1 MSPSVRDVC
10 VSQREGSF
18 EPWLLASGVHAG
30 FLTAYP
36 EFLTVLSAT
45 LFGEAATFNFMVVY
59 SLFTFGKRVRIVPE
73 VVGRQQ
79 TPNSCGFDIH
89 THTYKTRT

>member
-10 VSQREGSF
+10 VSQCKGSF
-18 EPWLLASGVHAG
+18 EPWLLASLIHTG

-36 EFLTVLSAT
+36 EFLTALSAI
-45 LFGEAATFNFMVVY
+45 LFGEGDTFNFILVY
-59 SLFTFGKRVRIVPE
+59 SLFTFGKSVRIVPE
-73 VVGRQQ
+73 AVGRQQ

-89 THTYKTRT
+89 TLLHL